1 MYGNHSDLTRSRPY
15 AIKRL
20 GILLYALGFASDDP
34 LIADLI
40 RSDARFEY
48 PPKNGLSYN
57 RIRENLQILRER
69 KLGKLLLNGGLAR
82 LQSPQRAEIVRV
94 IDDLMQRRSY
104 S

>member
-69 KLGKLLLNGGLAR
+69 KLGKLFWRVQTPIFNQQLRKLQIAR
-82 LQSPQRAEIVRV
+82 LIV
-94 IDDLMQRRSY
+94 Y
-104 S
+104 T